1 MRNLVLLLVLL
12 AAGLITQRARAAVE
26 IADFNQFTVE
36 THLSGTGFD
45 VPLWQI
51 SPDGRSAAETK
62 NSFSTFLV
70 SPTPILNKTIRGFIT
85 PDSDDDLIGLAI
97 GF

>member
-1 MRNLVLLLVLL
+1 MRSLSLLVLLL
-12 AAGLITQRARAAVE
+12 AAALVAPRAWAAVE
-26 IADFNQFTVE
+26 VADFNQFTVE

-45 VPLWQI
+45 LPVWQI

-70 SPTPILNKTIRGFIT
+70 SPASILDKTIRGFIT
-85 PDSDDDLIGLAI
+85 PDSDDDLIGRVSY
-97 GF
+97 